1 MALDPKEV
9 VDQFEK
15 KKPDP
20 NFPGRS
26 VIETHVV
33 HRDGSVEVWQRG
45 QDDGPDQGTKLP
57 GYVDPDVKK
66 QYAADQKDEGV
77 QTRAD
82 TAAAQASTT
91 AAETARH
98 NRATEAAGARTAAQ
112 TAANQTSA
120 QSRADRTETRAITSA
135 EAAAKV
141 AALREE
147 RANNIAQGKLSA
159 DEADRKYDRDYRD
172 QVETPLKRAAE
183 ARAQDAARRAEEK
196 ARTDRAQYQQEQVT
210 AREKEETR
218 KAEADRT
225 FSYKAGQDAV
235 DNAMATL
242 PYRVGPTFGSE
253 FSTALNTLSSGGGP
267 VNFSPGAFSFDMPD
281 VNAIA
286 DREVSR
292 ALSLYKTPVAP
303 PVAPP
308 APVAPVVPPALA
320 TLPVASPP
328 GLVATPATRDQWPI
342 R

>member
-1 MALDPKEV
+1 MKPGEFQRLISQHGGLAGTPQAVNPELDVETPNIDPTGQPIRSKQPNPTPKYKYVFNDGTELV
-9 VDQFEK
+9 AVTSPDGDIEPTDAGTAI
-15 KKPDP
+15 KP
-20 NFPGRS
+20 GAGA
-26 VIETHVV
+26 
-33 HRDGSVEVWQRG
+33 GS
-45 QDDGPDQGTKLP
+45 
-57 GYVDPDVKK
+57 
-66 QYAADQKDEGV
+66 
-77 QTRAD
+77 D
-82 TAAAQASTT
+82 T
-91 AAETARH
+91 ERH
-98 NRATEAAGARTAAQ
+98 NRATEDQARKTAAQ

-196 ARTDRAQYQQEQVT
+196 ARTDREQYQQEQVS

-218 KAEADRT
+218 RAEADRK
-225 FSYKAGQDAV
+225 FGYDAGQDAV
-235 DNAMATL
+235 STALKLL
-242 PYRVGPTFGSE
+242 PYRVGPTFGAE

-292 ALSLYKTPVAP
+292 ALSLYKTPVAA
-303 PVAPP
+303 PVAPAP
-308 APVAPVVPPALA
+308 VAPVAPVVPPALA
-320 TLPVASPP
+320 TLPVAPPP
-328 GLVATPATRDQWPI
+328 GLTATPATRDQWA